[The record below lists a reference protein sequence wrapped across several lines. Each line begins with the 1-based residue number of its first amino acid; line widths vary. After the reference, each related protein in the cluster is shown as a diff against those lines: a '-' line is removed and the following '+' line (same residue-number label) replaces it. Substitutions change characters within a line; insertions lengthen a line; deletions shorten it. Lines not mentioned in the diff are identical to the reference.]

1 MVADG
6 GGCPRECE
14 IIGAGLGDFD
24 GVRRARPA
32 VDLCAVPPGF
42 TDVDGD
48 DGGGQRRAEVVARD
62 HEEPVLGVRLQAA
75 HGEQCGGCVD
85 VLNGEKNC
93 YDIGWP

>member
-6 GGCPRECE
+6 GSCPRECE
-14 IIGAGLGDFD
+14 IICSGLGDFD

-32 VDLCAVPPGF
+32 VDLCAVPSGLA
-42 TDVDGD
+42 DVDGD

-75 HGEQCGGCVD
+75 NGEQRGGCVD
-85 VLNGEKNC
+85 VLYVEKNL
-93 YDIGWP
+93 